1 MALAAVNSQPLDC
14 EQFANSQTVD
24 CEDFGK
30 QSCGWLSTTADA
42 ILEATLG
49 PPHVFFSFFS
59 RFFFFF
65 FLFWIH
71 LLLLCPC
78 NFCST
83 FFCRFSLHFPLHFAA
98 FLFFLCLM
106 TMIIINIHFFCKLFL
121 GLFFLLRGSRYSLL
135 DFFIIYWSGVVSCAL
150 QCVCLFLV
158 QRASNERT
166 KKKQEKN
173 TKEKRSKPKPK
184 SLFLS
189 FFFLLH
195 SKFKISTS

>member
-1 MALAAVNSQPLDC
+1 MNSLQTVKRLTVKIL
-14 EQFANSQTVD
+14 ANSHAVD
-24 CEDFGK
+24 CLRPPTPFWK
-30 QSCGWLSTTADA
+30 RLSVLHT
-42 ILEATLG
+42 
-49 PPHVFFSFFS
+49 FSFLS
-59 RFFFFF
+59 SLVFFFFF

-121 GLFFLLRGSRYSLL
+121 GLFFFIARFSLFSIGFLYHLLIWCR
-135 DFFIIYWSGVVSCAL
+135 VVCIA
-150 QCVCLFLV
+150 VCLSFSCTARI
-158 QRASNERT
+158 QRANE
-166 KKKQEKN
+166 KKTRKKHERKKIKAEAEK
-173 TKEKRSKPKPK
+173 SF
-184 SLFLS
+184 SF